1 MAMAYRMSS
10 ERDFAAG
17 LSRMSAREVE
27 ELRKR
32 LGVAAARGVRAFD
45 AYAQAET
52 TTHPPMSA
60 RVLTSKRFNKITL
73 AVSEKLPTYRYVK
86 VSPGLDTPTTGRDRR
101 AVSVTGWSN
110 RAVSVP
116 RGFVFNGTI
125 LQRDQSRRYVDRA
138 KTYLIEHG
146 ALPSPA
152 EILARCK
159 SDVVGAVME
168 ELYGKRG

>member
-1 MAMAYRMSS
+1 MAYRMSND
-10 ERDFAAG
+10 RDFAAS
-17 LSRMSAREVE
+17 LSRLSAREVE

-32 LGVAAARGVRAFD
+32 LGLAADRGVRTFD

-73 AVSEKLPTYRYVK
+73 AVSGKLPTYRYVK
-86 VSPGLDTPTTGRDRR
+86 VSPGLDTPTTGRNRR

-125 LQRDQSRRYVDRA
+125 LQREQSSRYVSSA
-138 KTYLIEHG
+138 KNYLVEHG

-159 SDVVGAVME
+159 SDVVSAVMVV
-168 ELYGKRG
+168 LYGKRD